1 MLMIRIA
8 IIEDEQ
14 IHLDR
19 LIAILEQYSKETSNE
34 YKISSFSSPL
44 LFIESFKCDYDLI
57 FLDIKMPGID
67 GMQVAHHIREIDP
80 KVVLVFITSLAQYA
94 IEGYSVNAVDYILKP
109 YSYGEFKLKMNRITN
124 KFLNE
129 EKKFILCQKD
139 RAKYKINTKD
149 IYYIETN
156 VHQIEIHTENDSYT
170 RYCALGVIEKE
181 LQGAGFV
188 KINSCYLVNTR
199 HIASVHKDECTMK
212 NGISLKISR
221 SHTKE
226 ISDLF
231 KNN

>member
-1 MLMIRIA
+1 MIKVA

-19 LIAILEQYSKETSNE
+19 LISILEQYSKETSSE
-34 YKISSFSSPL
+34 YEITSFSSPL
-44 LFIESFKCDYDLI
+44 VFIDSFKCDYDLI

-67 GMQVAHHIREIDP
+67 GMKVAHHIREIDP

-109 YSYGEFKLKMNRITN
+109 YSYGEFKLKMNRIAN
-124 KFLNE
+124 KFLVE
-129 EKKFILCQKD
+129 DKKYIYCQKD
-139 RAKYKINTKD
+139 RAKYKIATD
-149 IYYIETN
+149 DVYYIETN
-156 VHQIEIHTENDSYT
+156 IHQVEIHTIDDSYT

-181 LQGAGFV
+181 LQGLGFV
-188 KINSCYLVNTR
+188 KINSCYLVNLR
-199 HIASVHKDECTMK
+199 YVSSIYRDECIMK
-212 NGISLKISR
+212 NGALLKISR
-221 SHTKE
+221 SHIKE